1 MRASIRRIPVPIR
14 NALIIESA
22 GVAGKMAPGRLIV
35 ARGRRRQRPTS
46 SSWWLVNTRSDNGA
60 AVPRSRAEI
69 NRRALHNAR
78 PMVETILASV
88 QEERDVRGA
97 RPFPCTLS

>member
-1 MRASIRRIPVPIR
+1 M
-14 NALIIESA
+14 
-22 GVAGKMAPGRLIV
+22 AGKMAPGRLIV